1 MEALNLLEYLRKV
14 LRSKM
19 KKRVGVIGGGQLA
32 WMMAQ
37 VASQENIDLVI
48 QTPSPS
54 DSAVSLASKT
64 IFGSIDD
71 AKMTAE
77 LAKFCDVITFENEFV
92 NLGELQKLAD
102 KGVTFYP
109 RLSSLSPLL
118 DKYEQRCFLQQQGL
132 PTPHFQAYE
141 SASDFDDFSFPLV
154 LKTRRHG
161 YDGQGTI
168 IIKSASELSNFLPKF
183 DNIPLLIEEFVP
195 FDREL
200 AVIGVRNTTGEIK
213 IYPVVETSQKNQ
225 ICRWVIAPTIL
236 TPSQQEVVNS
246 IVHKLLISLDYVGVL
261 AIELFLTRNGE
272 ILVNETAPRTH
283 NSGHYTLDGCV
294 TSQFAMQ
301 LQAVTGKKLGNV
313 DLKSSGAVMVN
324 LLGFENADSDY
335 HEKREKIAEMGT
347 FVHWYGKNE
356 SRLGRK
362 LGHVTMLLDE
372 DTPQKIEQ
380 QGKLIAQKI
389 ESIWY
394 C

>member
-1 MEALNLLEYLRKV
+1 
-14 LRSKM
+14 M
-19 KKRVGVIGGGQLA
+19 KKTVGVIGGGQLA

-37 VASQENIDLVI
+37 VASQENINLVI
-48 QTPSPS
+48 QTPSPT

-71 AKMTAE
+71 AKITAE
-77 LAKFCDVITFENEFV
+77 LAEFCDVITFENEFV
-92 NLGELQKLAD
+92 NLEELQTLAD

-132 PTPHFQAYE
+132 PTPHFKAYE
-141 SASDFDDFSFPLV
+141 SSSDFDNFSFPLV

-168 IIKSASELSNFLPKF
+168 IIKSPSELTSILPKF

-200 AVIGVRNTTGEIK
+200 AVIGVRNPLGEIK
-213 IYPVVETSQKNQ
+213 IYPVVTTYQKNQ
-225 ICRWVIAPTIL
+225 VCRWVIAPTML
-236 TPSQQEVVNS
+236 TTSQQETINS
-246 IVHKLLISLDYVGVL
+246 IVQTLLISLDYVGVL
-261 AIELFLTRNGE
+261 GIELFLTKKGD

-283 NSGHYTLDGCV
+283 NSGHYTLDACV

-301 LQAVTGKKLGNV
+301 LQAVTGKKLGSV

-335 HEKREKIAEMGT
+335 EEKREEIMRLGT

-372 DTPQKIEQ
+372 DTPEKNQEK
-380 QGKLIAQKI
+380 GKLIAQQI

-394 C
+394 S

>member
-1 MEALNLLEYLRKV
+1 MN
-14 LRSKM
+14 
-19 KKRVGVIGGGQLA
+19 KRVGVIGGGQLA

-37 VASQENIDLVI
+37 VASCEDIDLVI

-64 IFGSIDD
+64 IFGTIDD
-71 AKMTAE
+71 AQVTAE
-77 LAKFCDVITFENEFV
+77 LAQYCDVITFENEFV
-92 NLGELQKLAD
+92 NLEELQKLAD

-118 DKYEQRCFLQQQGL
+118 DKYEQRCFLQSQGL
-132 PTPHFQAYE
+132 PIPQFKAYE
-141 SASDFDDFSFPLV
+141 SSSDFESFSFPLV

-168 IIKSASELSNFLPKF
+168 IIKSPSELSKILPKF
-183 DNIPLLIEEFVP
+183 DSIPLLIEEFVP

-200 AVIGVRNTTGEIK
+200 AVIGVRNTLGEIK
-213 IYPVVETSQKNQ
+213 IYPVVETYQKNQ
-225 ICRWVIAPTIL
+225 VCRWVIAPTML
-236 TPSQQEVVNS
+236 NPSQQETINS
-246 IVHKLLISLDYVGVL
+246 IVQTLLISLDYVGVL
-261 AIELFLTRNGE
+261 GIELFLTKNGE

-283 NSGHYTLDGCV
+283 NSGHYTLDACV

-301 LQAVTGKKLGNV
+301 LQAVTGKKLGSV

-324 LLGFENADSDY
+324 LLGFENAYSDY
-335 HEKREKIAEMGT
+335 EEKREEIMRLGT
-347 FVHWYGKNE
+347 FVHWYGKKE

-372 DTPQKIEQ
+372 DTPEKNQEK
-380 QGKLIAQKI
+380 GKLIAQQI

>member
-1 MEALNLLEYLRKV
+1 MN
-14 LRSKM
+14 
-19 KKRVGVIGGGQLA
+19 KRVGVIGGGQLA

-37 VASQENIDLVI
+37 VASQEDIDLVI

-54 DSAVSLASKT
+54 DSAVSLASKS

-71 AKMTAE
+71 AKITAE
-77 LAKFCDVITFENEFV
+77 LAQYCDVITFENEFV
-92 NLGELQKLAD
+92 NLEELQKLAE

-141 SASDFDDFSFPLV
+141 SSSDFDGFSFPFV

-168 IIKSASELSNFLPKF
+168 IIKSPSELTAILPKF
-183 DNIPLLIEEFVP
+183 DKIPLLIEEFVP

-200 AVIGVRNTTGEIK
+200 AVIGVRNPLGEIK
-213 IYPVVETSQKNQ
+213 IYPVVTTYQKNQ
-225 ICRWVIAPTIL
+225 VCRWVIAPTML
-236 TPSQQEVVNS
+236 TSSQQETINL
-246 IVHKLLISLDYVGVL
+246 IVQTLLISLDYVGVL
-261 AIELFLTRNGE
+261 GIELFLTKKGD

-283 NSGHYTLDGCV
+283 NSGHYTLDACV

-301 LQAVTGKKLGNV
+301 LQAVTGKKLGSV

-324 LLGFENADSDY
+324 LLGFENAYSDY
-335 HEKREKIAEMGT
+335 EEKREEIMRLGT
-347 FVHWYGKNE
+347 FVHWYGKKE

-372 DTPQKIEQ
+372 DTPQKIEEK
-380 QGKLIAQKI
+380 GKLIAQKI
-389 ESIWY
+389 ESVWY
-394 C
+394 S